1 MTVWREEEIKEEDRE
16 ENRIKA
22 FEDTIKEY
30 GFNYSEMLRTN
41 PNNDPKGLHVFYDN
55 VIREAAMHKIRQRG
69 LLREGEE

>member
-1 MTVWREEEIKEEDRE
+1 MEEYTYTPLCQEAHQLRG
-16 ENRIKA
+16 RKA
-22 FEDTIKEY
+22 FEDMIKEY